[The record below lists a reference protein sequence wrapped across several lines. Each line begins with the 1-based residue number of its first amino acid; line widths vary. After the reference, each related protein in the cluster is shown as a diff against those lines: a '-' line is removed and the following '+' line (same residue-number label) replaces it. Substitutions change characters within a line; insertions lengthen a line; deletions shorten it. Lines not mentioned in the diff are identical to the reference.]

1 MSKQMMAG
9 SRWLFNAR
17 IVEVDGP
24 LTFSQVQVRD
34 LGTGQLIPASMHEL
48 QPMPTEKV
56 KEALVAIAQA
66 EWDRALPMAQA
77 FAPFARSASLPRDV
91 ARALSKRFG
100 ISVRQILRC
109 RAKYQ
114 SSPLT
119 TSLVRCVGGR
129 PKGMHFID
137 TNVDQL
143 IQHVIAKH
151 YACREKAA
159 KAEVC
164 ERVRLMCNRLKWSPP
179 DPKTVRARI
188 RDAQGYELICKQRG
202 VRAARQMFEPRPGK
216 LVAREPLSLI
226 EIDHTLVDL
235 MLVDT
240 DDPSVVIGRPWLTL
254 AIDVAT
260 RVVLGYYLSM
270 DPPSAVS
277 VAMCLAHVMQ
287 PKLENALDP
296 DYWPMHG
303 KPLCVLVDNGKDFR
317 SAALR
322 RGCEQHGI
330 KLIWRPV
337 REPHYGAHI
346 ERLMGTFMRMVHTLP
361 GTTFSNSKA
370 RGDYPSERKA
380 SFTLDDFRAWL
391 IEKICRT
398 YHVSKHRGLGEPPM
412 LAWERSFRAEDGALV
427 LPPMPVGLDTLRM
440 DFYPYKYRLIRRT
453 GVEFK
458 RSRYWNDALAPL
470 VHPDRQLAVHYYPH
484 DLSKVWV
491 RTEDGHLIEALVVAG
506 RALGEGRQVLL
517 SPEDVQRMDAMKLVG
532 YERADQIKSAAET
545 RKRKRPRPKKS
556 SNSTRPATTT
566 TATRPVAA
574 AREPERPAV
583 PLNWAAIHTEV
594 LDV

>member
-1 MSKQMMAG
+1 MSKQIMAG

-17 IVEVDGP
+17 IIEVDGP
-24 LTFSQVQVRD
+24 LTFNQVQVRD
-34 LGTGQLIPASMHEL
+34 LGTGQLMAASMHEL

-56 KEALVAIAQA
+56 KEAPVAIAQA

-77 FAPFARSASLPRDV
+77 FAPFASSASLPGDA

-100 ISVRQILRC
+100 ISVRQILRY

-119 TSLVRCVGGR
+119 TSLARCPGGR

-137 TNVDQL
+137 TNAEQL
-143 IQHVIAKH
+143 TQHVIAKH
-151 YACREKAA
+151 YARREKASQV
-159 KAEVC
+159 EVC
-164 ERVRLMCNRLKWSPP
+164 ERVRLMCNRLKWPPP

-188 RDAQGYELICKQRG
+188 RDAEGYELICKQRG
-202 VRAARQMFEPRPGK
+202 ARAARQMLEPRPGK
-216 LVAREPLSLI
+216 LVVSEPLSLI

-235 MLVDT
+235 MLVDA

-270 DPPSAVS
+270 DPPSVVS
-277 VAMCLAHVMQ
+277 VAMCLAHVIQ

-317 SAALR
+317 SHALQ

-330 KLIWRPV
+330 KLMWRPV

-380 SFTLDDFRAWL
+380 CFTLEDFRAWL

-398 YHVSKHRGLGEPPM
+398 YHVSKHRGLGEPPT
-412 LAWERSFRAEDGALV
+412 LAWERSFRTEDGTIS

-453 GVEFK
+453 GVQFN
-458 RSRYWNDALAPL
+458 RSRYWNSALVPFI
-470 VHPDRQLAVHYYPH
+470 HPDRQLAVHYHPH
-484 DLSKVWV
+484 DDSRVWV
-491 RTEDGHLIEALVVAG
+491 RTEDGNLIEAGVVAG
-506 RALGEGRQVLL
+506 QALGEGRQVVL
-517 SPEDVQRMDAMKLVG
+517 SFDDAERLDAKKLSG
-532 YERADQIKSAAET
+532 YERADAIKGAAEARKRNKRPPFSKKSASVPKGKPSKAKPT
-545 RKRKRPRPKKS
+545 AVSPIRPP
-556 SNSTRPATTT
+556 
-566 TATRPVAA
+566 
-574 AREPERPAV
+574 V
-583 PLNWAAIHTEV
+583 PLNRASVRAEV